1 MPGVL
6 QPRCQ
11 GPTPQ
16 NPAGPIMAQP
26 RVLEKSSEKKAE
38 DLESSLN
45 TAIYLLCNFRQIA
58 QPLRGKFPHAKQR
71 LF

>member
-1 MPGVL
+1 
-6 QPRCQ
+6 
-11 GPTPQ
+11 
-16 NPAGPIMAQP
+16 MAQP